1 MVRLNMLLAVLLMIA
16 SLLLVTSQHRARR
29 LNMELERAQ
38 GQMRELDV
46 RFSQLQL
53 EISKLAKAS
62 LVDNRVRKELRMVSL
77 TPERTLYLK
86 DKDVKDTDPKGRG
99 PQDREVAK

>member
-1 MVRLNMLLAVLLMIA
+1 MIVRINVVLAVLLVIA

-29 LNMELERAQ
+29 LNIELERAQ

-46 RFSQLQL
+46 RYAQLQL
-53 EISKLAKAS
+53 EITKLAKAS
-62 LVDNRVRKELRMVSL
+62 LVDSRVRKELKMISL

-86 DKDVKDTDPKGRG
+86 EPN
-99 PQDREVAK
+99 